1 MSFNS
6 DVLKLR
12 EKFHLFQNRECA
24 LDSIRQNRNVYY
36 EFLSMDQEYKE
47 FILKYLTGETGVK
60 LTYDV
65 FFKKIF
71 RPDIHPERLEGLLET
86 LLGEK
91 VQVRGVLPNE
101 GFRFSEKT
109 SLVVMDILVEL
120 ADGSLVNVEIQK
132 IPYAFPGQRCACY
145 SADLVLRQ
153 YARVK
158 SERGRHFTYGDIKN
172 VYTVVLMERS
182 SRDLKCAS
190 GEFIHR
196 AEQQFNTGICLPM
209 VQKYIIVAL
218 DSYKAGNCAIDTEQD
233 AWLHLLTDESPETIL
248 EILEKYPKFE
258 AIYRDM
264 FEFVRDPEEVIYMF
278 SEELRI
284 LDENTVRYMIEKQR
298 EELEEVKREV
308 AHAKVEKA
316 RIEQEKAQA
325 EQEKAQA
332 EQEKAQAEQEKAQ
345 AEQEKAQ
352 AEQEKAQAEQEY
364 QNISRENESIRCDME
379 TAREENAKLKD
390 RIRELEKL
398 LGETG

>member
-1 MSFNS
+1 
-6 DVLKLR
+6 
-12 EKFHLFQNRECA
+12 
-24 LDSIRQNRNVYY
+24 
-36 EFLSMDQEYKE
+36 
-47 FILKYLTGETGVK
+47 
-60 LTYDV
+60 
-65 FFKKIF
+65 
-71 RPDIHPERLEGLLET
+71 
-86 LLGEK
+86 
-91 VQVRGVLPNE
+91 
-101 GFRFSEKT
+101 
-109 SLVVMDILVEL
+109 
-120 ADGSLVNVEIQK
+120 
-132 IPYAFPGQRCACY
+132 
-145 SADLVLRQ
+145 
-153 YARVK
+153 
-158 SERGRHFTYGDIKN
+158 
-172 VYTVVLMERS
+172 
-182 SRDLKCAS
+182 
-190 GEFIHR
+190 
-196 AEQQFNTGICLPM
+196 M

>member
-1 MSFNS
+1 M
-6 DVLKLR
+6 
-12 EKFHLFQNRECA
+12 
-24 LDSIRQNRNVYY
+24 
-36 EFLSMDQEYKE
+36 
-47 FILKYLTGETGVK
+47 
-60 LTYDV
+60 
-65 FFKKIF
+65 
-71 RPDIHPERLEGLLET
+71 
-86 LLGEK
+86 
-91 VQVRGVLPNE
+91 
-101 GFRFSEKT
+101 
-109 SLVVMDILVEL
+109 
-120 ADGSLVNVEIQK
+120 EIQK

-316 RIEQEKAQA
+316 RIEQEK
-325 EQEKAQA
+325 
-332 EQEKAQAEQEKAQ
+332 
-345 AEQEKAQ
+345 
-352 AEQEKAQAEQEY
+352 
-364 QNISRENESIRCDME
+364 RCV
-379 TAREENAKLKD
+379 
-390 RIRELEKL
+390 
-398 LGETG
+398 

>member
-1 MSFNS
+1 
-6 DVLKLR
+6 
-12 EKFHLFQNRECA
+12 
-24 LDSIRQNRNVYY
+24 
-36 EFLSMDQEYKE
+36 
-47 FILKYLTGETGVK
+47 
-60 LTYDV
+60 
-65 FFKKIF
+65 
-71 RPDIHPERLEGLLET
+71 
-86 LLGEK
+86 
-91 VQVRGVLPNE
+91 
-101 GFRFSEKT
+101 
-109 SLVVMDILVEL
+109 
-120 ADGSLVNVEIQK
+120 
-132 IPYAFPGQRCACY
+132 
-145 SADLVLRQ
+145 
-153 YARVK
+153 
-158 SERGRHFTYGDIKN
+158 
-172 VYTVVLMERS
+172 
-182 SRDLKCAS
+182 
-190 GEFIHR
+190 
-196 AEQQFNTGICLPM
+196 M

-352 AEQEKAQAEQEY
+352 AEQEY